1 VREPLPPIDTPEQRA
16 ALRRSNREA
25 LAENL
30 RWPDGRLEECGQ
42 ASADH
47 PGWYVM
53 WWPGGSCGPE
63 YFSADHGERG
73 PQVTA
78 PTLADLLI
86 AMGKAEERIR
96 EAAKQERPYR
106 PIT

>member
-16 ALRRSNREA
+16 ELRRSNREA

-30 RWPDGRLEECGQ
+30 RWPDGRLRECEQ

-53 WWPGGSCGPE
+53 WWPASTGPE

-73 PQVTA
+73 PKVTA

-86 AMGKAEERIR
+86 EMEAAEERIR
-96 EAAKQERPYR
+96 KAAEQERPYR